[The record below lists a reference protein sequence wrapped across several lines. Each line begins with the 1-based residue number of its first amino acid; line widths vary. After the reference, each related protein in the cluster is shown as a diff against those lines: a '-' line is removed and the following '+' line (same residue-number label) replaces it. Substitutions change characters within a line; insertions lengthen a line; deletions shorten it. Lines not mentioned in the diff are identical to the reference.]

1 LPSAI
6 RILAPIALIFSVP
19 AIHGRQ
25 TTAPVDAEAIF
36 RAIRANDLQLLRTLT
51 TTKQAANAT
60 DHLQT
65 TPLHYAALF
74 GSSEALQLLLNA
86 GADPNATNLQGLTP
100 LIYAAYDFE
109 KTKALVEG
117 GAKINVSSHIG
128 STPLMVA
135 ASTQTNAATVRYLL
149 EKSADP
155 IAKDKIGQDAL
166 INAGWFADE
175 ETVALLLAHGVSAKN
190 KDKFGFNALANA
202 VAGPTGKRIDVLMQA
217 GSDVNAANTF
227 GGEVKNGPLA
237 LVHLTPLML
246 AAPYANTQT
255 IDTFLKA
262 GAHVN
267 DVDIRKMTPLMLAV
281 ATDFA
286 NLETVRHLI
295 SAGADV
301 NAKDQNGESV
311 LDWALKFRDSRITG
325 LLEQAGAKPAKSVEA
340 PVHPAS
346 YRAADA
352 SDALSRSAP
361 LLARSSQ
368 GFFSAGGGCWG
379 CHHQP
384 MAARAYAAGR
394 DAGLD
399 LDPLL
404 RKVQLDALVAGRA
417 RTNTFS
423 TVLADTGGDFDIMI
437 SPLAA
442 MADMREPA
450 SVDSDIMVHYI
461 AARQQPSGA
470 WHEAGTARPPIEES
484 DISRTALAVRALK
497 TYGWPARQAEF
508 DERILRARA
517 WLLQA
522 KPVTNYERADLLM
535 GLFYAGAPTRSIQ
548 ETANALLKQ
557 QRSDGGWAQT
567 AYLDSDAYAT
577 GMALHALYITGMMKP
592 SVDAYKKG
600 VAYLL
605 TTQFPDGSWYVRSR
619 APKFQPYFQSG
630 FPFDHDQWISSA
642 ATGWAA
648 MALAPAAALEKKKAV
663 AAIGEEFR
671 QPAQLRATSRAGQ

>member
-1 LPSAI
+1 LSSAI
-6 RILAPIALIFSVP
+6 HILAAIGVILSVRP
-19 AIHGRQ
+19 VYGGQ
-25 TTAPVDAEAIF
+25 TDAPVDADAVF
-36 RAIRANDLQLLRTLT
+36 RAIRANDLQVLGTLT
-51 TTKQAANAT
+51 KAKQAANAT
-60 DHLQT
+60 DNMQT

-74 GSSEALQLLLNA
+74 GSSQAVQLLLAA
-86 GADPNATNLQGLTP
+86 GADPNVTNLQGVTP
-100 LIYAAYDFE
+100 LIYAAYDF
-109 KTKALVEG
+109 KKAKLLVEG
-117 GAKINVSSHIG
+117 GAKINVTSHIG
-128 STPLMVA
+128 STPLIVA
-135 ASTQTNAATVRYLL
+135 ASTQSNAATVRYLL
-149 EKSADP
+149 EKGADP
-155 IAKDKIGQDAL
+155 IATDKIGQDAL
-166 INAGWFADE
+166 IDAGWFADE
-175 ETVALLLAHGVSAKN
+175 ETVTLLLAHGVSAKN

-202 VAGPTGKRIDVLMQA
+202 VAGPMGKRIEVLMQA
-217 GSDVNAANTF
+217 GSDVNASNTF
-227 GGEVKNGPLA
+227 GGEVKNGPIA

-255 IDTFLKA
+255 IDAFLKA

-286 NLETVRHLI
+286 NPETVSRLI

-311 LDWALKFRDSRITG
+311 LDWALKFRDPRITG
-325 LLEQAGAKPAKSVEA
+325 LLEQAAAKPAKTPEA
-340 PVHPAS
+340 PVRPAS
-346 YRAADA
+346 YRAAGA
-352 SDALSRSAP
+352 SDALSRSAA
-361 LLARSSQ
+361 LLVRSSQ

-384 MAARAYAAGR
+384 MAARVYAAGR
-394 DAGLD
+394 DAGLNM
-399 LDPLL
+399 DPLL
-404 RKVQLDALVAGRA
+404 RKVQLDARVARRPRTKTFFAVLV
-417 RTNTFS
+417 N
-423 TVLADTGGDFDIMI
+423 TGGDLDIVI
-437 SPLAA
+437 SPLAS
-442 MADMREPA
+442 MADVRESA
-450 SVDSDIMVHYI
+450 DVDSDIMVHYI

-470 WHEAGTARPPIEES
+470 WHQASPARPPLEES

-508 DERILRARA
+508 DERISRARA

-535 GLFYAGAPTRSIQ
+535 GLFYAGAPAPSIQ
-548 ETANALLKQ
+548 EAANALLKQ
-557 QRSDGGWAQT
+557 QRSDAGWAQT

-577 GMALHALYITGMMKP
+577 GMALHALYITGTMKP

-605 TTQFPDGSWYVRSR
+605 ATQFPDGSWYVRSR

-648 MALAPAAALEKKKAV
+648 MALAPAAALEKKAV
-663 AAIGEEFR
+663 AAIGEEFS
-671 QPAQLRATSRAGQ
+671 QPAQLRAISRAGQ

>member
-1 LPSAI
+1 LSRFI
-6 RILAPIALIFSVP
+6 QILAGITVVVSICAANAAQVP
-19 AIHGRQ
+19 
-25 TTAPVDAEAIF
+25 APVDTQAIF
-36 RAIRANDLQLLRTLT
+36 KAIRANDLSLLAKLT
-51 TTKQAANAT
+51 DTKQAANRT
-60 DHLQT
+60 DHTQT

-74 GSSEALQLLLNA
+74 GSSQAVQLLLAA
-86 GADPNATNLQGLTP
+86 GADPNVTNLQGVTP
-100 LIYAAYDFE
+100 LIYAAYDFK
-109 KTKALVEG
+109 KTKLLVDG
-117 GAKINVSSHIG
+117 GAKINVASHIG

-135 ASTQTNAATVRYLL
+135 ASSQSNAATVRYLL
-149 EKSADP
+149 EKGADP
-155 IAKDKIGQDAL
+155 IATDKIGQDAL
-166 INAGWFADE
+166 IDAGWFADD

-190 KDKFGFNALANA
+190 RDKFGFNALANA
-202 VAGPTGKRIDVLMQA
+202 VAGPMGKRIDVLMQA
-217 GSDVNAANTF
+217 GSDVNASNTF

-255 IDTFLKA
+255 IDAFLKA

-267 DVDIRKMTPLMLAV
+267 DVDIRKMSPLMLAV

-286 NLETVRHLI
+286 NPETVSRLI

-301 NAKDQNGESV
+301 NAKDQNDESV
-311 LDWALKFRDSRITG
+311 LDWALKFRDPRITG
-325 LLEQAGAKPAKSVEA
+325 LLEQAGAKPAKSIEA
-340 PVHPAS
+340 PVRPGS
-346 YRAADA
+346 YRAPEA
-352 SDALSRSAP
+352 SDALSRSAA

-368 GFFSAGGGCWG
+368 GFFSTGGGCWG

-394 DAGLD
+394 DAGLGM
-399 LDPLL
+399 DPLL

-417 RTNTFS
+417 RTKTFS
-423 TVLADTGGDFDIMI
+423 TVLVNTGGDFDVMI

-442 MADMREPA
+442 MADLREPA
-450 SVDSDIMVHYI
+450 CVDSDIMVHYI
-461 AARQQPSGA
+461 AARQQRSGE
-470 WHEAGTARPPIEES
+470 WHDSGVSRPPIEES

-508 DERILRARA
+508 DERISRART

-522 KPVTNYERADLLM
+522 KPITNYERADLLI
-535 GLFYAGAPTRSIQ
+535 GLFYAGAPAASI
-548 ETANALLKQ
+548 EEAASALLKQ

-567 AYLDSDAYAT
+567 VYLDSDAYAT
-577 GMALHALYITGMMKP
+577 GMALHALYIAGMMKP
-592 SVDAYKKG
+592 SVAAYKKG

-605 TTQFPDGSWYVRSR
+605 ATQFPDGSWYVRSR

-648 MALAPAAALEKKKAV
+648 MALAPAAALEKKAV

-671 QPAQLRATSRAGQ
+671 QATQLRAISRAGQ